1 MSLFT
6 PLNLG
11 ALELPNRLVMAPLTR
26 MRSGVDGVPGEL
38 NIEHYRQRATLGL
51 IVSEGVYPD
60 KAGQGFPGQ
69 PGLVTDE
76 QIDGWAKV
84 ADAVHAE
91 GGRIVAQVMHAGRVS
106 HPEINGG
113 LQVVAPSAIA
123 IHGESHTYKGK
134 LPYPV
139 PRALTLEDLPGI
151 IDGFVQASRN
161 AVAAGLDGVEIH
173 AANGYLLH
181 EFLSPAANQR
191 DDVYGGSAENRA
203 RFVIEVATA
212 VAAAIGADRVGI
224 RISPQHN
231 IQDALETDDA
241 DVLATYGA
249 LVDGLAPLQLAYL
262 SVLNRDP
269 AGELVRT
276 LRARFGGPLLVN
288 TGFSEVTTRE
298 EAIALLDDG
307 LGDGVVVGRAVIANP
322 DLVRRWLENLPLNEP
337 NPATFYGPDALGYTD
352 YPAYAS

>member
-60 KAGQGFPGQ
+60 KIGQGFPGQ

-113 LQVVAPSAIA
+113 LQIVAPSAIA
-123 IHGESHTYKGK
+123 IQGESHTYKGK

-276 LRARFGGPLLVN
+276 LRTRFGGPLLVN